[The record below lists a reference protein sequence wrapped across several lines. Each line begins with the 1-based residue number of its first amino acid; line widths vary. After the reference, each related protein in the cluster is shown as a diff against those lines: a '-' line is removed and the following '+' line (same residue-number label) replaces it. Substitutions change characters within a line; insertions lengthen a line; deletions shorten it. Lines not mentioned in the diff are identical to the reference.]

1 MTVDLNA
8 PLTGRQ
14 EILIDAP
21 IERVWEMQTD
31 IENWPKWQKE
41 VTFAKLDGDLR
52 PGTTFKW
59 KAMGVN
65 ITSVL
70 QEVVENESIG
80 WSGRSI
86 GMRAAHIWRFE
97 RQGNGTKVITEESLS
112 GWLPRLIK
120 LFKPEFLDESLSKA
134 LRTLK
139 YQVGKPA
146 NR

>member
-1 MTVDLNA
+1 MTIDLNA

-21 IERVWEMQTD
+21 IEQVWKVQAD
-31 IENWPKWQKE
+31 IENWPRWQKE
-41 VTFAKLDGDLR
+41 VTFAKLDGELR

-59 KAMGVN
+59 KAMGVS

-80 WSGRSI
+80 WSGKSI
-86 GMRAAHIWRFE
+86 GMRAVHVWRFE
-97 RQGNGTKVITEESLS
+97 RQGNGTKVMTEESLS

-120 LFKPEFLDESLSKA
+120 LFKPKFLEETLAKS

-139 YQVGKPA
+139 AQVEKA
-146 NR
+146 Q

>member
-1 MTVDLNA
+1 MNIDSKA
-8 PLTGRQ
+8 PLTGRR

-21 IERVWEMQTD
+21 IERVWEVQTD

-41 VTFAKLDGDLR
+41 VTFAKLDGELR
-52 PGTTFKW
+52 PGTAFQW

-86 GMRAAHIWRFE
+86 GMGAAHIWRFE
-97 RQGNGTKVITEESLS
+97 RQGKGTKVITEESLS

-120 LFKPEFLDESLSKA
+120 LFKPEFLEEALAKS

-139 YQVGKPA
+139 VEVEKA
-146 NR
+146 ND